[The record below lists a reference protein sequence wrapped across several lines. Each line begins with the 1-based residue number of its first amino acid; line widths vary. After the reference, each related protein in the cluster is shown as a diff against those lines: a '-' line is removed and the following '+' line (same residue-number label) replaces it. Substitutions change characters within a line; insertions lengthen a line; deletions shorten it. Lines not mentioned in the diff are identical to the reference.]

1 MSISEF
7 LGMEFG
13 ASLAF
18 VATWVVAGFA
28 YKKNQQEHEKLG
40 DKVDASRDKVY
51 ASLDLVTQSIE
62 KLGDKVDSVREIIS
76 QHETHWHAP
85 IARKTTPTK
94 RVAKKR

>member
-7 LGMEFG
+7 LGMEVG
-13 ASLAF
+13 ATLAF
-18 VATWVVAGFA
+18 VATWIVAGFA

-40 DKVDASRDKVY
+40 DKVDASLDK
-51 ASLDLVTQSIE
+51 VTQSIK
-62 KLGDKVDSVREIIS
+62 KLEDKIDSVREIIS

-85 IARKTTPTK
+85 IARKTTPIK